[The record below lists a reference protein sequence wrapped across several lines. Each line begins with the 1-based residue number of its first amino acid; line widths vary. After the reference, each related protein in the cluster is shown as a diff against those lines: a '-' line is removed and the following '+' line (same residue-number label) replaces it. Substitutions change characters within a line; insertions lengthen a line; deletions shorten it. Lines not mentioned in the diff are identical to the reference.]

1 MASRSLG
8 TLTIDLVAK
17 TGLFEKG
24 MDRAART
31 ASQKMS
37 QIERQVKKF
46 GTIGGIAIGGAIA
59 TGIGVLV
66 RNTIQAEQAIAQL
79 DAILKSTGEAAGY
92 TRDQL
97 IAMATEFQKSST
109 FGSTEI
115 IEAQT
120 RLLSYSGILG
130 ENIPRAMQ
138 SVMDQATRLNMSL
151 SQSAETI
158 GRALESPAKAA
169 AALAQQGFGAAFTKE
184 VRATIDALV
193 AAGREADAQIMILEI
208 LEESYGGAAASARN
222 TFGGALEALKHTLSD
237 VLTGQ
242 SGSLEGLTDGVNDLI
257 DALNDPEFRRA
268 AERVVSAFF
277 WLAKESVDAI
287 SPLKDAIEDISNM
300 MRGVGIQ
307 AEATGRI
314 IAGAFR
320 FSAAEI
326 KAAAEE
332 YKRGTAIFDQGFQR
346 ALNGSPANPFRN
358 VRSSVQSTY
367 DRPRTVDTTG
377 LDISGEAS
385 KARKAAMTDEERA
398 AQRLQ
403 SAYESLMGSMHQRIE
418 LFGKEG
424 EAARV
429 RYEIE
434 HGSLKGISDALAQ
447 QAIQRAEQLD
457 HMEQMERLQ
466 KAAAE
471 AADAETRRISEGLES
486 GRELLDNLRFELE
499 LMKMTNAERAT
510 AIQLRGLENE
520 AVEEYGD
527 AIADLNR
534 KIEAEIDQ
542 MRFMDGM
549 RSEFSS
555 FITDVVT
562 GTESITDAFKSM
574 MDNIARMITQMIAE
588 RWVEQLFGGQ
598 GTTGTGSSGGWIAGL
613 LGALFGG
620 GKAGGGMANPRSIY
634 EVNERGFEMASVNG
648 RDYMLTGGKSV
659 EITPNHRLGGGA
671 PVTQIFNNPIMSN
684 IQTDQ
689 QRAREEAKKAQRASA
704 RLS

>member
-66 RNTIQAEQAIAQL
+66 RNTIQAEQTIAQL

-97 IAMATEFQKSST
+97 IAMAAEFQKEST
-109 FGSTEI
+109 FGSNEI

-138 SVMDQATRLNMSL
+138 AVIDQSTRLGMSL

-208 LEESYGGAAASARN
+208 LEESYGGAARAARD
-222 TFGGALEALKHTLSD
+222 TFGGAMTALKHTIND
-237 VLTGQ
+237 VLTGGSGELGELTQ
-242 SGSLEGLTDGVNDLI
+242 SVNDLN
-257 DALNDPEFRRA
+257 DALNSAEFQKA
-268 AERVVSAFF
+268 ANAIKKAFF
-277 WLAKESVDAI
+277 DFTTDAANAVQPLMREIKGLGQVLDGFATQAVSTASMI
-287 SPLKDAIEDISNM
+287 S
-300 MRGVGIQ
+300 
-307 AEATGRI
+307 
-314 IAGAFR
+314 GAFR
-320 FSAAEI
+320 LSAAEI
-326 KAAAEE
+326 RAGMDEYRRGAALIDEGLAN
-332 YKRGTAIFDQGFQR
+332 
-346 ALNGSPANPFRN
+346 ALGGHRPNQFSN

-377 LDISGEAS
+377 LDLSGKAS
-385 KARKAAMTDEERA
+385 KARNAAMTDEERA
-398 AQRLQ
+398 AKRLQ

-434 HGSLKGISDALAQ
+434 HGSLKGVSDALAQ

-466 KAAAE
+466 RAAAE
-471 AADAETRRISEGLES
+471 AAEEETRRISEGLES

-510 AIQLRGLENE
+510 AIQLRGLEKE
-520 AVEEYGD
+520 AVAEYGD
-527 AIADLNR
+527 AIAEANR
-534 KIEAEIDQ
+534 KIEESLDQ
-542 MRFMDGM
+542 IELMDGM
-549 RSEFSS
+549 RNS
-555 FITDVVT
+555 FATFFEDVIG
-562 GTESITDAFKSM
+562 GTKSISDAFRDM
-574 MDNIARMITQMIAE
+574 LDNINRMIMQRIAE
-588 RWVEQLFGGQ
+588 NWVEQLFGAM
-598 GTTGTGSSGGWIAGL
+598 GTNQTGSAGGGWFSMIASF
-613 LGALFGG
+613 FGG
-620 GKAGGGMANPRSIY
+620 GKAGGGMAAPWRMY
-634 EVNERGFEMASVNG
+634 EVNERGFETASVNG
-648 RDYMLTGGKSV
+648 REYLLTGGKSV
-659 EITPNHRLGGGA
+659 EITPNHRLGGGGQS
-671 PVTQIFNNPIMSN
+671 VTQNFYNTVMADRRS
-684 IQTDQ
+684 DS
-689 QRAREEAKKAQRASA
+689 QRAAEAGRKI
-704 RLS
+704 RLAGRNG

>member
-1 MASRSLG
+1 M
-8 TLTIDLVAK
+8 TIDLVAK
-17 TGLFEKG
+17 TGLFEQG

-46 GTIGGIAIGGAIA
+46 GTISGIAIGGAIA

-66 RNTIQAEQAIAQL
+66 RNTIQAEQTIAQL

-97 IAMATEFQKSST
+97 IAMAAEFQKEST
-109 FGSTEI
+109 FGSNEI

-138 SVMDQATRLNMSL
+138 AVIDQSTRLGMSL

-208 LEESYGGAAASARN
+208 LEESYGGAARAARD
-222 TFGGALEALKHTLSD
+222 TFGGAMTALKHTIND
-237 VLTGQ
+237 VLTGGSGDLGELTQ
-242 SGSLEGLTDGVNDLI
+242 SVNDLN
-257 DALNDPEFRRA
+257 DALNSAEFQRGA
-268 AERVVSAFF
+268 NAIKKAFF
-277 WLAKESVDAI
+277 DFTTAAANAI
-287 SPLKDAIEDISNM
+287 QPLLREIKGLGQVLEGFATQAVSSASLIS
-300 MRGVGIQ
+300 
-307 AEATGRI
+307 
-314 IAGAFR
+314 GAFR
-320 FSAAEI
+320 LSATEISAAIDEYRRG
-326 KAAAEE
+326 AALIDEGLAN
-332 YKRGTAIFDQGFQR
+332 
-346 ALNGSPANPFRN
+346 ALGGHRPNQFSN
-358 VRSSVQSTY
+358 VRGSVSSTY

-377 LDISGEAS
+377 LDISGKAS

-434 HGSLKGISDALAQ
+434 HGSLKGVSDALAQ

-457 HMEQMERLQ
+457 HMEQVERLQ

-471 AADAETRRISEGLES
+471 AAEEETRRISEGLES

-510 AIQLRGLENE
+510 AIQLRGLEKE

-534 KIEAEIDQ
+534 KIEAELDQ

-613 LGALFGG
+613 FGALFGG